1 VIGGGGGVGDLEEGN
16 VAAEGSGVEVG
27 NTVEGRGEA
36 EGETVDAIMVDN
48 DEVLGIVEE
57 SSETPKSVESY
68 IPRSYEELPTT

>member
-1 VIGGGGGVGDLEEGN
+1 MGGGGGVGDLEEGN
-16 VAAEGSGVEVG
+16 VAVEGSGVEVG

-57 SSETPKSVESY
+57 SSETPKSVESD
-68 IPRSYEELPTT
+68 IPRSDEEFPPT